1 MAETRSP
8 RNVTLI
14 IGYINGSEKAGS
26 GPVMPISNS
35 FRGSTTE
42 SSSSPCYSV
51 EINCATRAHSNN
63 EQGGKSARKRSK
75 TSRIISLQPWLPR
88 RRLSTRCSFSRGT
101 QKKKKKRR
109 KKADLF
115 PKPVISLSRSLPS
128 GARKRHTGPRRE
140 RRCFHE
146 DVVEDGTREALH
158 EPNWLV
164 ECKKERWKED
174 IQRVNIVGYKR
185 IGRNSGRVAA
195 SF

>member
-1 MAETRSP
+1 MNLILSLYSNIEHGRVKIRRSKMAETRSP

-101 QKKKKKRR
+101 QKKKKKKE
-109 KKADLF
+109 KKGR
-115 PKPVISLSRSLPS
+115 PVS
-128 GARKRHTGPRRE
+128 K
-140 RRCFHE
+140 
-146 DVVEDGTREALH
+146 TR
-158 EPNWLV
+158 N
-164 ECKKERWKED
+164 KSK
-174 IQRVNIVGYKR
+174 
-185 IGRNSGRVAA
+185 
-195 SF
+195 